1 MPDSYGKRMRRD
13 ANQKKAAA
21 REQRRIARAQR
32 KRDREAGL
40 IERGTPIGP
49 AEQIEW
55 VEDAGPSALDR
66 EAADDEAVE
75 RPSP

>member
-1 MPDSYGKRMRRD
+1 MPDSYGKRQRRD

-21 REQRRIARAQR
+21 REERRMARAQR

-40 IERGTPIGP
+40 IERGVPIGP

-55 VEDAGPSALDR
+55 VEADVQAALER
-66 EAADDEAVE
+66 EDEE
-75 RPSP
+75 TSSS